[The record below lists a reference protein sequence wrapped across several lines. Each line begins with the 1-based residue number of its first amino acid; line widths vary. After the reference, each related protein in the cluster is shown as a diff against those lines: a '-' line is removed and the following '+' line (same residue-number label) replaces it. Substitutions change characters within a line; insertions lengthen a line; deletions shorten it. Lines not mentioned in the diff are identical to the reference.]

1 MRKLEQN
8 ATIEPNMLANEHQ
21 EKKETDVQCELQSDD
36 MEVEVLGKMALQEY
50 PVLQKAAVTAKA
62 SVRNIDLSHDALA
75 QRLGATYFNDN
86 ARYIPGSNRWYFWDS
101 KRWKG
106 DDTLRHLSKVRDFLR
121 AEAKSL
127 TIQAFQEAKAMKEG
141 AAASLMSWAKTEA
154 KTLRHRATISA
165 VASLVQAN
173 WGIAMAQA
181 DFDLDPLLLATPEG
195 TVDLRTGSL
204 MPARRED
211 MITKL
216 TFCGPA
222 EPGSSPKLWLRFLN
236 QIFDGNQDVI
246 DFMQR
251 AAGYALTG
259 LTDEH
264 KLLFL
269 HGSGRNGKSVFLS
282 ALNLLLGDYA
292 RSASSSLLLASGQ
305 NQHPTALAG
314 LQGARL
320 VIASEIPRNATWN
333 EAMIKD
339 ITGGEALSARYMRG
353 DFFDFK
359 PQMTLMIAGNDKPRL
374 NGVDKAMRAR
384 IVLVPFEVFIAP
396 EERDPLLTMKLEAE
410 GPEILRWAIEGAME
424 WQKRGLDVPATI
436 KKASLAY
443 LDDEDVLKSFLD
455 EETTSSSSNCVKT
468 QDLYDRYRDWCQ
480 RQGTQ
485 PEKRATFTKDLMAR
499 GYQETKRNTGK
510 VFRGLSLLET
520 LPD

>member
-1 MRKLEQN
+1 MNDLSQTDTNKLN
-8 ATIEPNMLANEHQ
+8 LLAHEHQ
-21 EKKETDVQCELQSDD
+21 EQEGTDVQCEFHADGIGREST
-36 MEVEVLGKMALQEY
+36 GKSEGHGKVALQLN
-50 PVLQKAAVTAKA
+50 PVMQKETVTADKV

-75 QRLGATYFNDN
+75 QRLGATYFNDY

-101 KRWKG
+101 KRWKS
-106 DDTLRHLSKVRDFLR
+106 DVTLRHLSKVRDFLR

-127 TIQAFQEAKAMKEG
+127 VIQASHEAKALSER
-141 AAASLMSWAKTEA
+141 AAAAALLSWAATEA
-154 KTLRHRATISA
+154 RTLRHRATISA
-165 VASLVQAN
+165 VASLVQVN

-222 EPGSSPKLWLRFLN
+222 EPGSSPKLWLRFLH
-236 QIFDGNQDVI
+236 QIFDGNQEVI

-282 ALNLLLGDYA
+282 VLNLLLGDYA

-359 PQMTLMIAGNDKPRL
+359 PQMTLMIAGN
-374 NGVDKAMRAR
+374 GSVAQ
-384 IVLVPFEVFIAP
+384 I
-396 EERDPLLTMKLEAE
+396 
-410 GPEILRWAIEGAME
+410 G
-424 WQKRGLDVPATI
+424 
-436 KKASLAY
+436 
-443 LDDEDVLKSFLD
+443 
-455 EETTSSSSNCVKT
+455 
-468 QDLYDRYRDWCQ
+468 
-480 RQGTQ
+480 
-485 PEKRATFTKDLMAR
+485 
-499 GYQETKRNTGK
+499 
-510 VFRGLSLLET
+510 
-520 LPD
+520 